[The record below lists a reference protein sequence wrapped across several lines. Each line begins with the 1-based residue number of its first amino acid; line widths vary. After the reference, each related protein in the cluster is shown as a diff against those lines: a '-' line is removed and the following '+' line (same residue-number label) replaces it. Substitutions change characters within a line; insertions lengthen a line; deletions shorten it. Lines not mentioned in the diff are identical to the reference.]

1 MAKPQRKER
10 IPVNGNRDILTIA
23 KHLQDPNKEYRF
35 VLDIPGRLAKFDQA
49 GWEIVRDEEI
59 TVGQPAV
66 DQSDTRLGSAV
77 TVSRGGQVL
86 VLMCIPKEWY
96 DKDQEAKQ
104 EKVDAI
110 EQLMNAQV
118 RTGRLDGQP
127 GFYGGEMSVRVT
139 RGMK

>member
-23 KHLQDPNKEYRF
+23 KHLQDPNYEYRF
-35 VLDIPGRLAKFDQA
+35 VLDIPGRLYKFDQA
-49 GWEIVRDEEI
+49 GWEIVKDEEI

-66 DQSDTRLGSAV
+66 DQPENRLGSAV

-86 VLMCIPKEWY
+86 VLMRILKEWY